1 MNYGDLGKRLVA
13 YLIDS
18 VILAVIYSII
28 WVVIY
33 WYFYLGIAALIIS
46 PFIPLAYFTIM
57 EGSGWHAT
65 LGKRAMGLYVADEHG
80 NGITY
85 SKAIL
90 RSLGKILS
98 SMILGIG
105 YIIGL
110 FSEEKQCLHDMIAK
124 TYVLNGKAADG
135 GGPRLICVNGPL
147 AGMIYAVPN
156 GGLIIG
162 RDSISCQVI
171 LPSSQKNVS
180 RVHCLL
186 TYNPM
191 SKMFVLSDHNSTL
204 GTFLDNGTRVMY
216 SNPAALRSGDR
227 FYLASRENL
236 FEVR

>member
-1 MNYGDLGKRLVA
+1 MNYGDLGKRFVA

-18 VILAVIYSII
+18 VVLAAVYAIITAVIY
-28 WVVIY
+28 Y
-33 WYFYLGIAALIIS
+33 YFYFGIAAIIIS

-65 LGKRAMGLYVADEHG
+65 LGKRAMGLYVADENG

-90 RSLGKILS
+90 RSIGKILS
-98 SMILGIG
+98 SMIFGIG
-105 YIIGL
+105 YIIGF

-124 TYVLNGKAADG
+124 TYVLNGKADTAG
-135 GGPRLICVNGPL
+135 SPRLICVNGPF
-147 AGMIYAVPN
+147 AGMIYSVPS

-191 SKMFVLSDHNSTL
+191 SKMFVLSDHNSSL
-204 GTFLDNGTRVMY
+204 GTFLNNGTRVMY
-216 SNPAALRSGDR
+216 SKPVALKSGDR
-227 FYLASRENL
+227 FYLASRDNL
-236 FEVR
+236 FEVQ